1 MDLADM
7 MKQAQAFQD
16 QISDMQGSLE
26 QEQVGGSSGGGLVS
40 VTYNGK
46 GELKAVAIDPS
57 LVDKD
62 EIAVLEDLIVAAC
75 ADAKVKVEARVAEK
89 MTAIAGGMGLP
100 PGFKLPL

>member
-1 MDLADM
+1 MNLADM

-16 QISDMQGSLE
+16 QISDMQGALE
-26 QEQVGGSSGGGLVS
+26 QEQVSGSSGGGLVS

-46 GELKAVAIDPS
+46 GQLKRLVIDPS
-57 LVDKD
+57 LMDKD
-62 EIAVLEDLIVAAC
+62 EIAVLEDLIIAAC
-75 ADAKVKVEARVAEK
+75 ADAKVKVEAHVAEK